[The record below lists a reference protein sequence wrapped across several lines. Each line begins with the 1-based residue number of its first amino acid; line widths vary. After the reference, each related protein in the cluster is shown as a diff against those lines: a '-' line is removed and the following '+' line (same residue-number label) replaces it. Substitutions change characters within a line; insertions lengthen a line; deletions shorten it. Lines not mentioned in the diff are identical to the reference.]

1 MMFRSILVAVDGSRE
16 SDKAVDIATDMA
28 LKLGAKIVFLHV
40 VNVPDVGQV
49 PLASGNIEKTL
60 RGALTETGKK
70 VLEKATEV
78 ARRKGV
84 SATQKISEGNPAM
97 TIVKEA
103 SNLGADLIVMGS
115 KGATGVERILLGSTA
130 EKVLRWSS
138 VPVLVAKE

>member
-1 MMFRSILVAVDGSRE
+1 LVAVDGSKE
-16 SDKAVDIATDMA
+16 SDKAVDIATDLA
-28 LKLGAKIVFLHV
+28 LKLGAKMTFLHV
-40 VNVPDVGQV
+40 VNVPDTGGAT
-49 PLASGNIEKTL
+49 LASDKTEKAL

-70 VLEKATEV
+70 VVEKAIEA

-84 SATQKISEGNPAM
+84 SATEKIGEGYPAV

-103 SNLGADLIVMGS
+103 SRLGADLIVMGS